1 MYASYLARGTAFIY
15 WRLHKLLCT
24 LLATKT
30 LDGIGAKSFAHI
42 THFLFHT

>member
-1 MYASYLARGTAFIY
+1 MYASYLVRGTALALQAI
-15 WRLHKLLCT
+15 CT

-30 LDGIGAKSFAHI
+30 LDGIGTKNVAHI